1 MISSPTP
8 LTAGELITI
17 LQDYPSYTPVFI
29 DSNFAT
35 EVYDV
40 QALLFD
46 DENTNGGQHHI
57 NPLGSP
63 YAPDIIPG
71 RTTYGVRIAGRHVD
85 EIRTQRI
92 ENPQHLHKTYPDD
105 TPNRPASHN

>member
-17 LQDYPSYTPVFI
+17 LQGYAPHTPVFI

-46 DENTNGGQHHI
+46 DENTNGGQHHV

-63 YAPDIIPG
+63 YAPEFIPG
-71 RTTYGVRIAGRHVD
+71 KTTYGVRIAGRHVD

-92 ENPQHLHKTYPDD
+92 ENPQDLHKTPD
-105 TPNRPASHN
+105 PHN